1 MKTLFLEARVEIKII
16 LPDSLLAKL
25 PQRIAL
31 FTTVQFFDNIEA
43 IKNQLESENKTVIL
57 LTGPHSKY
65 AGQALGCTIEDFDA
79 EKYNNESFDAFL
91 YIGDGMFHPDALLIK
106 NQKDV
111 YCYNP
116 YTKQTTVL
124 DKLWMDKSIKQ
135 QKGAL
140 LRFYTSQNI
149 GIVISIK
156 PGQYHLRKARELE
169 KKFPNKKFYT
179 ILFSTIDFNQL
190 ENFNFI
196 DCWVNTA
203 CPRIAYDDFKKFPK
217 AVIDVDEILNPD
229 RAR

>member
-1 MKTLFLEARVEIKII
+1 MKTLFLEARAEIKIT
-16 LPDSLLAKL
+16 LPKSLLSKL

-31 FTTVQFFDNIEA
+31 FTTVQFFDNIES
-43 IKNQLESENKTVIL
+43 IKEQLESENKTVIL
-57 LTGPHSKY
+57 LTSQHSKY
-65 AGQALGCTIEDFDA
+65 AGQALGCTIENFDA
-79 EKYNNESFDAFL
+79 EISKNHKNESFDAFL
-91 YIGDGMFHPDALLIK
+91 YIGDGMFHPEALLIK
-106 NQKDV
+106 NQKEV

-116 YTKQTTVL
+116 YTEQTIVL
-124 DKLWMDKSIKQ
+124 DKHLMEKSIKQ

-140 LRFYTSQNI
+140 LKFYSSQNI

-169 KKFPNKKFYT
+169 KRFPDKNFYK
-179 ILFSTIDFNQL
+179 IMFSTIDFSQL

-217 AVIDVDEILNPD
+217 SVVDVNEIIKDE
-229 RAR
+229 